1 MAKKEKIELTPE
13 ERLAKE
19 ERKRAKRKIFG
30 ETFLKACALFL
41 AVVFVYSVT
50 YVAFG
55 KGRTV
60 YQGVQINAGAVVAN
74 GGSAGGST
82 GGSTGS
88 GDSTGAGDAQTPE
101 QADQAAEAAKAIN
114 AATAAAVKAGY
125 TWTRESTLNSVDV
138 GGATFTN
145 MLDSIIQGVDKN
157 ANVRSVVAGFVGAG
171 GSQPK
176 TATINK
182 GDDAA
187 AVIDYHGDSYKLKAT
202 SLEPGDLKNLKVDG
216 DTYTFT
222 LDDVTTPKKDGSSA
236 LSRLTDDIVVQEEV
250 SAEIQANVGSA
261 ITVTGLEGVY
271 SNIQV
276 KVVITD
282 GKLVELSYSYHAEVT
297 DLALKLALPTIHG
310 KGDMDTKATYN
321 NFVY

>member
-19 ERKRAKRKIFG
+19 ERKKAKRKVFG

-60 YQGVQINAGAVVAN
+60 YQGVQINAGTVAVGTG
-74 GGSAGGST
+74 GGSVTGGTAGGST
-82 GGSTGS
+82 AGGST
-88 GDSTGAGDAQTPE
+88 DAGAAQTPE
-101 QADQAAEAAKAIN
+101 QADQAAEAVKAIN

-125 TWTRESTLNSVDV
+125 TWTRESKLNKVDV
-138 GGATFTN
+138 GGLERLLNPIIRGIDEDAT
-145 MLDSIIQGVDKN
+145 IE
-157 ANVRSVVAGFVGAG
+157 SVVAGFVGAG
-171 GSQPK
+171 GDQPK
-176 TATINK
+176 TATIKK
-182 GDDAA
+182 GEDAA
-187 AVIDYHGDSYKLKAT
+187 AVIDYHGNSYKLKAT
-202 SLEPGDLKNLKVDG
+202 TLEAGDLKNLKVDG

-222 LDDVTTPKKDGSSA
+222 LDDATTPKRDGSTA
-236 LSRLTDDIVVQEEV
+236 LNRLTDDIVIQSEVAEE
-250 SAEIQANVGSA
+250 IKKFTSA
-261 ITVTGLEGVY
+261 ITVTDLQGVY
-271 SNIQV
+271 SNINV

-282 GKLVELSYSYHAEVT
+282 GKLVELTYSYHAEVT
-297 DLALKLALPTIHG
+297 ELGLNVKLGTIHG
-310 KGDMDTKATYN
+310 KGDMDTKATYS

>member
-19 ERKRAKRKIFG
+19 ERKKTKRKIFG

-60 YQGVQINAGAVVAN
+60 YQGVQINAGTVAVGAG
-74 GGSAGGST
+74 GGSVSSGPAGSSST
-82 GGSTGS
+82 GNST
-88 GDSTGAGDAQTPE
+88 DMGAAQTPE

-125 TWTRESTLNSVDV
+125 TWTRSSTLNKVDV
-138 GGATFTN
+138 GGLERFLNPIIKGLDENAT
-145 MLDSIIQGVDKN
+145 IE
-157 ANVRSVVAGFVGAG
+157 SVVAGFVGAG
-171 GSQPK
+171 GDQPK
-176 TATINK
+176 TATIKK
-182 GDDAA
+182 GEDAA

-202 SLEPGDLKNLKVDG
+202 TLEPGDLKNLKVDG

-222 LDDVTTPKKDGSSA
+222 LEDATTPKRDGSTA
-236 LSRLTDDIVVQEEV
+236 LNRLTDDIVIQSEVAEE
-250 SAEIQANVGSA
+250 IKGFTSA
-261 ITVTGLEGVY
+261 ITVTDLQGVY
-271 SNIQV
+271 SNINV
-276 KVVITD
+276 KVVIKD

-297 DLALKLALPTIHG
+297 ELGLKAVVTIHG